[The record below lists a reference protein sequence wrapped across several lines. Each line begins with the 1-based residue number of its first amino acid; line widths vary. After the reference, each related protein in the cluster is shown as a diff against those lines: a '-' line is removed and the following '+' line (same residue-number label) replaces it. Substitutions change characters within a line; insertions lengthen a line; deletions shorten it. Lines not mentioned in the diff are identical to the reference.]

1 MNVLKTHKIGAGLVN
16 LGNTCFMNSVLQ
28 CLTYC
33 HPLVNFLLH
42 DEEDHLT
49 KCKSK
54 ESLNEFII

>member
-1 MNVLKTHKIGAGLVN
+1 MNILKTHKIGAGLVN

-33 HPLVNFLLH
+33 PPLVNFLLY

-49 KCKSK
+49 KCK
-54 ESLNEFII
+54 